1 MDVLLHPESVLRY
14 IIFTLLS
21 VGVKWAWVGVIL
33 YY

>member
-1 MDVLLHPESVLRY
+1 MDVLLHLEGVLRY
-14 IIFTLLS
+14 IKFTTLS